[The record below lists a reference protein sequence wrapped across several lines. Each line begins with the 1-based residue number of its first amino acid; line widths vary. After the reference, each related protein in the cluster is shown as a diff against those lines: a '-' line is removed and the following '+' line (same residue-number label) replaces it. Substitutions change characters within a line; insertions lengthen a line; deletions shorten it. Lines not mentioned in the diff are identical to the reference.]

1 MRAVRTCAEHG
12 WKANVDFLLGLPGEE
27 PDDVAATLALVERLV
42 ALGAKAH
49 AHTFMP
55 LPGTPFRREAA
66 GAVAEPVR
74 KRIESFEGS
83 GALFGQ
89 WRKQETIA
97 RELAERRSRR
107 SHPAPDAAPRA

>member
-1 MRAVRTCAEHG
+1 
-12 WKANVDFLLGLPGEE
+12 
-27 PDDVAATLALVERLV
+27 
-42 ALGAKAH
+42 
-49 AHTFMP
+49 MP